1 MRYTMIKKYLK
12 KIKKG
17 ELNAKDVVF
26 EPKYIKIN
34 NICVKADVIN
44 LNTYQGKVTGE
55 IHPVNDSN
63 EKCGGHIS
71 IRNVTNV
78 EEMKVKTVHEKTNLN
93 ITQDVMENDIVLL
106 RTGRHNN
113 VIVNDGCDDRV
124 FMPDVR
130 KISRITKNVFIFMQ
144 HDYPN
149 RAASETILT
158 NVRDVKVD
166 SVYWKPAGFDWE

>member
-1 MRYTMIKKYLK
+1 MIKKYLN

-71 IRNVTNV
+71 IRNVRNV
-78 EEMKVKTVHEKTNLN
+78 EEMK
-93 ITQDVMENDIVLL
+93 
-106 RTGRHNN
+106 
-113 VIVNDGCDDRV
+113 
-124 FMPDVR
+124 R
-130 KISRITKNVFIFMQ
+130 KDSSRKKQI
-144 HDYPN
+144 
-149 RAASETILT
+149 
-158 NVRDVKVD
+158 
-166 SVYWKPAGFDWE
+166 

>member
-1 MRYTMIKKYLK
+1 MIKKYLK

-71 IRNVTNV
+71 IRNVANV

-93 ITQDVMENDIVLL
+93 ITKDVMENDIVFL
-106 RTGRHNN
+106 RRGRHNN
-113 VIVNDGCDDRV
+113 IIVNEDSPNRV
-124 FMPDVR
+124 FMNGVRAIR
-130 KISRITKNVFIFMQ
+130 KITKDVFIFEQ
-144 HDYPN
+144 QDYPD
-149 RAASETILT
+149 RPKSEAIIT